1 MKSEINILQSIVTPL
16 TELLSGA
23 KVKVRFSGANA
34 QTLFNQSTGKPTEI
48 ILPLIPGSANKD
60 VISSYHGY
68 LDHEV
73 GHVLF
78 TKLTPVSIKSFDPR
92 VVQTFFN
99 IIEDARIER
108 LMCKSFRGS
117 AHNLEKLYEKVFDK
131 ANQASIECS
140 DFTKGETVIDASV
153 YAVRALMGQRYFAD
167 AVAEHPT
174 LNAFTTLIGEH
185 FRSDLNAVVTTD
197 DAIRVAKKM
206 VDFFGIKET
215 TEMKEGAPSDV
226 ATETSEE
233 GTSGEAKS
241 GEDAAN
247 KDQKGTKSK
256 TVSKKTKG
264 KKSESAGKGEEGK
277 SDSKPKE
284 GASSGD
290 SEKSESSKTDG
301 KDKDHPYGKLDKD
314 TDRDAFEEAVGHALK
329 KQAEDVQRHASY
341 RVKTVEFDE
350 VKHGKMGRIE
360 TVRKIETQVNSMTGA
375 IQKNLERAI
384 AADSIAIW
392 TSGHRK
398 GKLYNPALAR
408 LLMGDDRVFR
418 KKQVGRSKD
427 VAVSLVV
434 DCSGSMYWDS
444 KIRNA
449 VIAAYAF
456 CSVLTNMGIA
466 CEVIGFTTLNVER
479 DYAYSRIGAIYMPI
493 FKSFTDQWDM
503 SAKRR
508 TIYPCENKQML
519 KNNVDG
525 ECVQI
530 AANRLLAR
538 PEAGKIM
545 IVLSD
550 GQPAADG
557 VDLDLES
564 HLQSTLED
572 LEKRIKII
580 GIGIQSNS
588 VADYYKN
595 YVVLDQVEDLPKTVI
610 QKVKSLL
617 LS

>member
-1 MKSEINILQSIVTPL
+1 MKSEVNVLQSIVTPL

-23 KVKVRFSGANA
+23 KVKVRFSGATA

-48 ILPLIPGSANKD
+48 ILPLIPGSADKD

-78 TKLTPVSIKSFDPR
+78 TKLTPVTIKSFDPR

-99 IIEDARIER
+99 IVEDARIEK

-140 DFTKGETVIDASV
+140 DFSKGETVIDASV
-153 YAVRALMGQRYFAD
+153 YAVRALMGQRYFAN

-174 LNAFTTLIGEH
+174 LNAFTTFVGEH
-185 FRSDLNAVVTTD
+185 FKSDLDAVVTTE

-206 VDFFGIKET
+206 VDFFGIKES
-215 TEMKEGAPSDV
+215 TEMTEGAPSDV
-226 ATETSEE
+226 ATEASEE
-233 GTSGEAKS
+233 GASGKAKS

-247 KDQKGTKSK
+247 KDKKGGKSKATRKTKSK
-256 TVSKKTKG
+256 
-264 KKSESAGKGEEGK
+264 KSDDAGKGEEGK
-277 SDSKPKE
+277 SDSKPKDDA
-284 GASSGD
+284 ASG
-290 SEKSESSKTDG
+290 ESSKTDG
-301 KDKDHPYGKLDKD
+301 KDHPYGKLDKD
-314 TDRDAFEEAVGHALK
+314 TDKDAFEDAVSRALA
-329 KQAEDVQRHASY
+329 KQAKEAQRSASY

-350 VKHGKMGRIE
+350 VKHGKMGKIE
-360 TVRKIETQVNSMTGA
+360 TVRNIESQVNSMTSA

-384 AADSIAIW
+384 AADSLAVW

-398 GKLYNPALAR
+398 GKLYSPALAR
-408 LLMGDDRVFR
+408 LVTGDDRVFR
-418 KKQVGRSKD
+418 KKQVGRSKE

-434 DCSGSMYWDS
+434 DCSGSMRWGRKIDS
-444 KIRNA
+444 A
-449 VIAAYAF
+449 VISAYAF

-466 CEVIGFTTLNVER
+466 CEVIGFTTLFVEH
-479 DYAYSRIGAIYMPI
+479 DYGYSRVGALYMPI

-508 TIYPCENKQML
+508 TVYPCETQSML

-525 ECVQI
+525 ESIQI

-538 PEAGKIM
+538 PEPGKIM

-550 GQPAADG
+550 GEPAADG
-557 VDLDLES
+557 VNIDLVS
-564 HLQSTLED
+564 HLKSTLED

-580 GIGIQSNS
+580 GIGIESDS
-588 VADYYKN
+588 VSEYYKN

>member
-48 ILPLIPGSANKD
+48 ILPLIPGSADKD

-185 FRSDLNAVVTTD
+185 FQSDLNAVVTTD

-247 KDQKGTKSK
+247 KDQKSAKSK

-392 TSGHRK
+392 ASGHRK

-434 DCSGSMYWDS
+434 DCSGSMYRDS

-466 CEVIGFTTLNVER
+466 CEVIGFTTLNVEC

-557 VDLDLES
+557 VNLDLES

>member
-48 ILPLIPGSANKD
+48 ILPLIPGSADKD

-185 FRSDLNAVVTTD
+185 FSSDLNAVVTTD

-215 TEMKEGAPSDV
+215 TEMTEGAPSDV

-233 GTSGEAKS
+233 GTSGE
-241 GEDAAN
+241 DATN
-247 KDQKGTKSK
+247 KDQKGAKSK
-256 TVSKKTKG
+256 TVHKKTKG
-264 KKSESAGKGEEGK
+264 KKSESARKGEDGK
-277 SDSKPKE
+277 SDSKPQD
-284 GASSGD
+284 GSASGEAD
-290 SEKSESSKTDG
+290 KSEPAKMDG
-301 KDKDHPYGKLDKD
+301 KDHPYGKLDKD

-398 GKLYNPALAR
+398 GKLYNPVLAR

-434 DCSGSMYWDS
+434 DCSGSMYRDS

-466 CEVIGFTTLNVER
+466 CEVIGFTTLNVEC

-557 VDLDLES
+557 VNLDLES

-580 GIGIQSNS
+580 GIGIQSDS